1 MLIYFR
7 SKTHYGGCFGKGLK
21 IMLGKIMG
29 CLLFA
34 EYNHALKRNG
44 HYKLDFPVFNV
55 YESTILPGSL
65 IYCDVPVSHQI
76 NS

>member
-1 MLIYFR
+1 
-7 SKTHYGGCFGKGLK
+7 
-21 IMLGKIMG
+21 MLGKIMG
-29 CLLFA
+29 CLLCA